1 MFRFFAFLFS
11 RFFAIPFSP
20 GAPMSRIGK
29 KPLAIPANVKIAV
42 ANRIVTVESGKNKL
56 TYTHRP
62 EVEIKIDDVAK
73 ELLVN
78 RKDDS
83 KFARA
88 MHGTTRRLIENMVT
102 GVTTGFK
109 RELELNGVG
118 WTCQVQGQKVKL
130 NVGYADVRE
139 VIVPAGVTVTV
150 VQNKI
155 TVAGTDKQAV
165 GQVAAKI
172 RSHRKPEPYNGKGI
186 KYADEIII
194 RKQGKAFAGGS
205 A

>member
-1 MFRFFAFLFS
+1 
-11 RFFAIPFSP
+11 
-20 GAPMSRIGK
+20 MSRIGK
-29 KPLAIPANVKIAV
+29 KPMAIPANVKIAV
-42 ANRIVTVESGKNKL
+42 NNRVVTVESGKNKL

-62 EVEIKIDDVAK
+62 EVEVKVDEAAK
-73 ELLVN
+73 SLQVN
-78 RKDDS
+78 RKDES
-83 KFARA
+83 KLARA

-102 GVTTGFK
+102 GVTVGFK
-109 RELELNGVG
+109 KEMELNGVG

-172 RSHRKPEPYNGKGI
+172 RSHREPEPYNGKGI
-186 KYADEIII
+186 KYADEVIV
-194 RKQGKAFAGGS
+194 RKQGKQFAGGS

>member
-1 MFRFFAFLFS
+1 
-11 RFFAIPFSP
+11 
-20 GAPMSRIGK
+20 MSRIGK
-29 KPLAIPANVKIAV
+29 KPLALPANVKVAV
-42 ANRIVTVESGKNKL
+42 NNRVVTVESGKNKL

-62 EVEIKIDDVAK
+62 EVTVKVDEAAK
-73 ELLVN
+73 ELIVTRN
-78 RKDDS
+78 GDS
-83 KFARA
+83 KMERA

-109 RELELNGVG
+109 VELELVGVG
-118 WTCQVQGQKVKL
+118 WTVTVQGQKVKL

-139 VIVPAGVTVTV
+139 VIAPAGVTVTTA
-150 VQNKI
+150 QNKI

-172 RSHRKPEPYNGKGI
+172 RSHREPEPYNGKGI
-186 KYADEIII
+186 KYADEVII
-194 RKQGKAFAGGS
+194 RKQGKQFAGGS